1 MNQKGFTLTESL
13 LALAILGI
21 AMVGI
26 LPTFLTYMD
35 SNTLSEERTQAVGA
49 AQRVMETLRHLE
61 PKNLPSTG
69 SDPVEIVEKYGERL
83 IVLHLKDWLLTNPEI
98 GLDRWSQR
106 GRFCELGAGN
116 IGLDNLAVMK
126 ALKEVGY
133 DGWVFIEHDTHLQ
146 DPLKDLAISLKY
158 LRDGGF

>member
-13 LALAILGI
+13 LALAVLGI

-69 SDPVEIVEKYGERL
+69 SDPVEIVEMGSREFEVQRHFCVDDTYCSSDSRQVVVEVSYGGSTIYTLET
-83 IVLHLKDWLLTNPEI
+83 VLT
-98 GLDRWSQR
+98 
-106 GRFCELGAGN
+106 
-116 IGLDNLAVMK
+116 
-126 ALKEVGY
+126 AL
-133 DGWVFIEHDTHLQ
+133 
-146 DPLKDLAISLKY
+146 
-158 LRDGGF
+158 R